1 MKVSFF
7 CKQMLCVC
15 LKVKIIA
22 TEMLNE
28 LAALLGDINGVDIR
42 DRSHLCYKS
51 IINYDLDIMN
61 FLVVSPHVRYG
72 EVFDIMNPRL
82 ND

>member
-28 LAALLGDINGVDIR
+28 LAALLGDVNGVEVR

-61 FLVVSPHVRYG
+61 FLVVSPHFRYG
-72 EVFDIMNPRL
+72 EVFDIMNPRF